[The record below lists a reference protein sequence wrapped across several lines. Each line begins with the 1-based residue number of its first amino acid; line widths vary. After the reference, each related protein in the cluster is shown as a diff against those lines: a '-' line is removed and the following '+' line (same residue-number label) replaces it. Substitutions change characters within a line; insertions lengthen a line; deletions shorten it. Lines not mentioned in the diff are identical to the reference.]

1 MRRVPGVRRSAWQVL
16 MAAIVVLALV
26 GMHQLLQQSCADALA
41 AHGSHGSSLGVV
53 DGELP
58 PEHDAAGPPG
68 SAIETDEKPSGVSG
82 VVGGSACLA
91 IVITLWL
98 AAPLVRSRLRR
109 PRPGDTSDEKTR
121 TDSALDQSHVRCR
134 TGLGPA

>member
-1 MRRVPGVRRSAWQVL
+1 
-16 MAAIVVLALV
+16 MAAIIVLALV

-58 PEHDAAGPPG
+58 PEHDAAGPQG
-68 SAIETDEKPSGVSG
+68 SAIERDKNPSGVSG
-82 VVGGSACLA
+82 AVGGSACLA

-109 PRPGDTSDEKTR
+109 PGRAPDGRLSRGPVTPVTRRPAR
-121 TDSALDQSHVRCR
+121 TLLSISR
-134 TGLGPA
+134 T